1 MPFHPSRFNDEP
13 YPGKERRMASTQHDR
28 QGPDEVS
35 GWAVGGIV
43 FAASMLTLL
52 GVFQAISGLVAL
64 FNDEFFVQVRNYTF
78 HLDVT
83 AWGWIHLI
91 LGILMLVVGFGLFGR
106 RTWAGVTAI
115 MLAMLSALANFFFI
129 PYYPIWSL
137 LEIGL
142 AVWVIWAL
150 TRPGAIET

>member
-1 MPFHPSRFNDEP
+1 MPAKGEHH
-13 YPGKERRMASTQHDR
+13 MASTQYDR
-28 QGPDEVS
+28 GPQQDVS

-43 FAASMLTLL
+43 FAASMLTLV
-52 GVFQAISGLVAL
+52 GVFQVLAGLVAIL
-64 FNDEFFVQVRNYTF
+64 NDNFYVVARHYTF
-78 HLDVT
+78 NLDVT

-91 LGILMLVVGFGLFGR
+91 LGALLLFTGFGLFSR

-137 LEIGL
+137 VIIGL
-142 AVWVIWAL
+142 DVWIIWAL

>member
-1 MPFHPSRFNDEP
+1 
-13 YPGKERRMASTQHDR
+13 MAGTQYDR
-28 QGPDEVS
+28 QRPDDVS

-43 FAASMLTLL
+43 FAASILTLL
-52 GVFQAISGLVAL
+52 GVFQAIAGLAAL
-64 FNDEFFVQVRNYTF
+64 FNDEFFVQVRHYSF
-78 HLDVT
+78 HIDIT

-115 MLAMLSALANFFFI
+115 MLAMLSALANFLFI
-129 PYYPIWSL
+129 PYYPIWAL
-137 LEIGL
+137 VEIGL

-150 TRPGAIET
+150 TRPGAIDT